1 MEKQQYLD
9 LIKELNYHNYRY
21 HVMDAPLI
29 SDGEFDRLMKRIR
42 QIEGEHPDWIL
53 PDSPTQRA
61 GSQTSEKF
69 ARVVHPQPVL
79 SLANAFDFDDV
90 LAWLDRI
97 ERIDKRVCES
107 DFVIE
112 PKIDGLTVVLTYE
125 HGMLVQ
131 GATRGNG
138 VVGENITDNIRTIRG
153 IPLHI
158 PVDPDAI
165 AAPEKLVVRGEIYLR
180 KDDFEKLNELNIQ
193 EGGKPYLN
201 PRNTAAGSLRQLDP
215 AVTASRPL
223 KIFTYNILQSSD
235 PEAVSTQTKS
245 LATLQKLGFPVSRD
259 IESCPDRATL
269 QTAIDRLAAK
279 RDLLAYEI
287 DGIVIKLNNLKLA
300 AELGSVGKDPR
311 GAIALKFPAREM
323 TTKLDGIGVNVGRTG
338 VLTPYAILSPVEIG
352 GVIVKQATLHNFDFI
367 HERDIRIGDSV
378 MVKRAGDVI
387 PYVIGPIPDLRDGK
401 QVPYQNP
408 KTCPVCGEEVEA
420 SSEEVAVYCINS
432 ACPAQLIRN
441 VEHFASR
448 GAMDIE
454 GLGIKIVEL
463 IVNDQLVADPADIY
477 SLTKESLLKL
487 EGFADKKA
495 ENLLAAIETSKQQ
508 PLGRV
513 INALGIRG
521 VGEVMADALASEFKS
536 LDSLAAA
543 SYEVLTGIEG
553 VGPRVGTAILD
564 WFANE
569 KNRRMMEK
577 LKSAGINPIVTV
589 KDSASV
595 ADLPLAGKVIVVTGT
610 LENFTRESIKDTI
623 QQYGGKNS
631 ESVSRNTDLVLVGEN
646 PGSKLAK
653 AQALGIQIIDE
664 KTFLV
669 MINFKYY

>member
-1 MEKQQYLD
+1 MDKQQYLD
-9 LIKELNYHNYRY
+9 LIKNLNYHNYRY

-29 SDGEFDRLMKRIR
+29 SDGEFDRLMKQIQ
-42 QIEGEHPDWIL
+42 QIEKEQPDWIS

-61 GSQTSEKF
+61 GSPASEKF
-69 ARVVHPQPVL
+69 SKVVHPQPVL

-97 ERIDKRVCES
+97 ERIDARVRDS

-112 PKIDGLTVVLTYE
+112 PKIDGLTIVLTYE

-138 VVGENITDNIRTIRG
+138 DVGENITANIRTIRG
-153 IPLHI
+153 IPLRI
-158 PVDPDAI
+158 PVDPNAI
-165 AAPEKLVVRGEIYLR
+165 AAPEQLVVRGEIFLR

-193 EGGKPYLN
+193 EGGKSYLN
-201 PRNTAAGSLRQLDP
+201 PRNTAAGSLRQLNP

-223 KIFTYNILQSSD
+223 KLFTYNILQCSD
-235 PEAVSTQTKS
+235 PELDSTQMKA
-245 LATLQKLGFPVSRD
+245 LETLRKLGFPVSPD
-259 IESCPDRATL
+259 IEYCQDRITL
-269 QTAIDRLAAK
+269 KAAIDKLAAK

-287 DGIVIKLNNLKLA
+287 DGIVIKLNDLRLA

-311 GAIALKFPAREM
+311 GAVALKFPAREM

-387 PYVIGPIPDLRDGK
+387 PYVIGPIPDLRDGN

-408 KTCPVCGEEVEA
+408 KTCPVCGEEVED
-420 SSEEVAVYCINS
+420 SKEEVAIYCINS

-477 SLTKESLLKL
+477 SLTKENLLKL

-495 ENLLAAIETSKQQ
+495 ENLLAAIENSKKQ
-508 PLGRV
+508 PLNRV

-521 VGEVMADALASEFKS
+521 VGEVMAETLASEFKS
-536 LDSLAAA
+536 IDNLAAA
-543 SYEVLTGIEG
+543 SYEVLTEIEG
-553 VGPRVGTAILD
+553 IGPRVGTAILD

-569 KNRRMMEK
+569 KNHALIQK
-577 LKSAGINPIVTV
+577 LKQAGIKLEVTE
-589 KDSASV
+589 KSPASTT
-595 ADLPLAGKVIVVTGT
+595 DLPLNGKIIVVTGT
-610 LENFTRESIKDTI
+610 LANFTRESIKETI
-623 QQYGGKNS
+623 QQNGGKNS
-631 ESVSRNTDLVLVGEN
+631 DSVSKNTDFVLVGEN
-646 PGSKLAK
+646 PGSKLTK
-653 AQALGIQIIDE
+653 AQSLGIQIIDE
-664 KTFLV
+664 ETFLM
-669 MINFKYY
+669 MINLK